1 MTICAPRPEPP
12 PLPVPDPADAFNHDL
27 LSRIPLAARAILDVG
42 CGTGA
47 LLAAHRP
54 RNPAARLLGI
64 EQDPEQADI
73 AAGRLDDVACADV
86 EADPFPFDPD
96 TQLDCILYGDVLE
109 HLRDPLAVLRAH
121 AARLAPD
128 GTVILC
134 VPNLEHWSFAARLL
148 SGTWRYEPQGLFDTG
163 HLRWF
168 TLDSMGTLLNE
179 AGLVPLDVSPRIFD
193 AAAAEAFAAALT
205 PTLTALRIDPQSYR
219 QRSAPL
225 QFVWR
230 ARPKPRGRVS
240 LVGTMLAPV
249 GGVSHVRV
257 VEPMAALATDPE
269 LSQRLLPLQDIPEAG
284 RDGAQICILHRPVL
298 AGREGAAVLRH
309 LTARNWL
316 VVTEFDDHP
325 DFFAR
330 QDTDVLTFAG
340 VHAVQTSTEALADIL
355 RPRNPDVA
363 VFPNAIATLPEP
375 ANFTD
380 PDHLTLFFGALNRER
395 DWEGLT
401 GALNA
406 VAAVAGDRLRFSIV
420 HDRALFDA
428 LDTPHK
434 SFTPLCD
441 YPTYL
446 RLLGQAEIALMP
458 LADTAFNRAKSDLKF
473 IEAGACRVAPLASPV
488 VYGASV
494 ADGRTGLLFT
504 DADSLRARLLHLI
517 AMPELA
523 RALAD
528 AARAY
533 VARERMLA
541 GQVAPRIAWYRSL
554 WARRAALDA
563 ALRARVP
570 GLLDGIAPPA

>member
-1 MTICAPRPEPP
+1 M
-12 PLPVPDPADAFNHDL
+12 PVPDPADAFNHDL

-42 CGTGA
+42 CGTGG